1 MKTAVRKENLG
12 TLLEMNGA
20 LNKARRLRT
29 TYRYYIRPVRKE
41 SPEGGKPRTS

>member
-1 MKTAVRKENLG
+1 MKGGLRKETLG
-12 TLLEMNGA
+12 TLLELNGT

-41 SPEGGKPRTS
+41 SQGGEKSRAS